1 MVTDVT
7 PAIGTGK
14 RSRHVRIDPV
24 RSGVRRLLLLAI
36 AGLLAGTAFGF
47 WQGRQNNGETSTGI
61 SPVLFDAVVPGL
73 CTMKAQLRDNERSVA
88 YNTFWDSVH
97 QPSHALAA
105 ELTARDRVAAAAFQ
119 RAKLAVETD
128 LSTLAPTLGTSVD
141 AFEKASRKA
150 VVLVGRTAPKLC
162 P

>member
-1 MVTDVT
+1 L
-7 PAIGTGK
+7 A
-14 RSRHVRIDPV
+14 
-24 RSGVRRLLLLAI
+24 LLAV

-47 WQGRQNNGETSTGI
+47 WQARRSGGDKTTGI

-73 CTMKAQLRDNERSVA
+73 CTMKAHLVANERSAA
-88 YNTFWDSVH
+88 YNSFWDSVH

-105 ELTARDRVAAAAFQ
+105 ELTARDRVAAAEFQ

-128 LSTLAPTLGTSVD
+128 LSTLAPTLSASVD

-150 VVLVGRTAPKLC
+150 VVEVGRPAPKQC